1 MASKAHG
8 LQKMKGE
15 VLLQIGKISGI
26 KGMVASKVR
35 GIEKKKKSRDDS
47 LLEIN
52 RIPDIIGLESLPSLS
67 QDDPEAWDV
76 QVYKFK
82 NMFNKIFENLF
93 CYITL
98 FFSTNF
104 FKNCR
109 FFVQLTRILLK
120 VFQKTQKRP

>member
-52 RIPDIIGLESLPSLS
+52 KIPDIIGLESLPCLS

-76 QVYKFK
+76 QVYKLKKLFK
-82 NMFNKIFENLF
+82 KIFENLF
-93 CYITL
+93 
-98 FFSTNF
+98 
-104 FKNCR
+104 
-109 FFVQLTRILLK
+109 
-120 VFQKTQKRP
+120 